1 MSDQLPEPIVNADSE
16 PYWRGARD
24 GKLLLQR
31 CSDCGTLRF
40 FPRYLCTEC
49 GSEATEWIE
58 ASGRGTV
65 HSFTI
70 VHRAAFPEFQA
81 HTPYVVALIDLA
93 EGPRMMTN
101 IVGDDRLSVAIGDT
115 VTVTFENRGTEGAKV
130 PQFQRATRS
139 SDHGI
144 HA

>member
-1 MSDQLPEPIVNADSE
+1 MNGDLPVPIVNADSS
-16 PYWRGARD
+16 PYWDGARD

-31 CSDCGTLRF
+31 CGECGTLRF

-49 GSEATEWIE
+49 GSDNTEWAE

-65 HSFTI
+65 QSFTI

-81 HTPYVVALIDLA
+81 RTPYVVALIDLA

-101 IVGDDRLSVAIGDT
+101 IVGEDALDVIIGDA
-115 VTVTFENRGTEGAKV
+115 VEVTFEDRGTEGAKV
-130 PQFQRATRS
+130 PQFRRA
-139 SDHGI
+139 GG
-144 HA
+144 

>member
-1 MSDQLPEPIVNADSE
+1 VTEQLPEPIVNADSA
-16 PYWRGARD
+16 PYWQGARD

-31 CSDCGTLRF
+31 CGDCGKPRF
-40 FPRYLCTEC
+40 FPRYLCPEC
-49 GSEATEWIE
+49 GSERTEWTE

-81 HTPYVVALIDLA
+81 RAPYAIALIDLA

-101 IVGDDRLSVAIGDT
+101 IVGDDALDVEIGDA
-115 VTVTFENRGTEGAKV
+115 VQVTFEDRGTNGAKV
-130 PQFQRATRS
+130 PQFVRVRGQ
-139 SDHGI
+139 GV
-144 HA
+144 

>member
-1 MSDQLPEPIVNADSE
+1 MTGDLPAPVVNADSR
-16 PYWRGARD
+16 PYWEGARQ

-31 CSDCGTLRF
+31 CGDCGTLRF
-40 FPRYLCTEC
+40 FPRYLCTAC
-49 GSEATEWIE
+49 GSDRTEWAE

-81 HTPYVVALIDLA
+81 RTPYVVALVDLE

-101 IVGDDRLSVAIGDT
+101 IVGDDALAVSIGDA
-115 VTVTFENRGTEGAKV
+115 VVVEFEARGTDGAKV
-130 PQFQRATRS
+130 PQFRRS
-139 SDHGI
+139 D
-144 HA
+144 A

>member
-1 MSDQLPEPIVNADSE
+1 MSMTGDLPAPIVNADSA
-16 PYWRGARD
+16 PYWEGARE

-31 CSDCGTLRF
+31 CGDCGTLRF
-40 FPRYLCTEC
+40 FPRYLCTAC
-49 GSEATEWIE
+49 GSDRTEWAE

-81 HTPYVVALIDLA
+81 RTPYVVALADLE

-101 IVGDDRLSVAIGDT
+101 IVGDDALGVAIGDA
-115 VTVTFENRGTEGAKV
+115 VIVEFEARGTDGAKV
-130 PQFQRATRS
+130 PQFRRS
-139 SDHGI
+139 GP
-144 HA
+144 

>member
-1 MSDQLPEPIVNADSE
+1 MTEGLPVPIVNADSA
-16 PYWRGARD
+16 PYWEGARE

-31 CSDCGTLRF
+31 CEVCQALRF

-49 GSEATEWIE
+49 GSEKTRWVE

-70 VHRAAFPEFQA
+70 VHRAALPEFQA
-81 HTPYVVALIDLA
+81 QTPYAIALIDLA

-101 IVGDDRLSVAIGDT
+101 VVGEDALNVEIGDA
-115 VTVTFENRGTEGAKV
+115 VDVTFEDRGIDGAKI
-130 PQFQRATRS
+130 PQFQRAK
-139 SDHGI
+139 
-144 HA
+144 A

>member
-1 MSDQLPEPIVNADSE
+1 MTESLPVPIINADSA
-16 PYWRGARD
+16 PYWEGARE

-31 CSDCGTLRF
+31 CEDCKTVRF

-49 GSEATEWIE
+49 GSSKTTWAE

-65 HSFTI
+65 HSFSI

-81 HTPYVVALIDLA
+81 QTPYALALIDLA

-101 IVGDDRLSVAIGDT
+101 IVGNDALDVAIGDA
-115 VTVTFENRGTEGAKV
+115 VEVVFEDRGTEGAKV
-130 PQFQRATRS
+130 PQFQRAKE
-139 SDHGI
+139 
-144 HA
+144 

>member
-1 MSDQLPEPIVNADSE
+1 MNGDLPVPIVNADSA
-16 PYWRGARD
+16 PYWAGARD

-31 CSDCGTLRF
+31 CGDCGTLRF

-49 GSEATEWIE
+49 GSDNAEWTEV
-58 ASGRGTV
+58 SGKGRV

-81 HTPYVVALIDLA
+81 QTPYVVALIDLA

-101 IVGDDRLSVAIGDT
+101 IVGDGALDVEIGDA
-115 VTVTFENRGTEGAKV
+115 VEVCFEDRGTEGDKV
-130 PQFQRATRS
+130 PQFRRA
-139 SDHGI
+139 GG
-144 HA
+144 